1 MISGAKLKKIFNF
14 GSDVMKYIERP
25 EYMQRL
31 LDLMGTPDIK
41 IITGV
46 RRSGKSELMKAY
58 IRKITETQHDA
69 NIIFVDFFDL
79 KYENLKE
86 YHALYDHIESKY
98 DPKKTNYVLI
108 DEVQLCEKFELAINS
123 LHTSRKY
130 DLYITGSYA
139 FLLSSDLTTLFTGR
153 FIEIHVFPFSFAEF
167 CRYYEEENDIQ
178 KLFEEYVI
186 KGGLAGSYEY
196 RTDRDRTNYIR
207 DVYNTIINRDLVT
220 KYNLPD
226 TTTLEHLAEFMMDNV
241 SNLTSPNSI
250 SDTLTANVVVT
261 NHKTVG
267 NYIKYLCD
275 AYIFYGVRRYDIR
288 GKKYLKTS
296 VKYYL
301 SDTGI
306 RFARLGRRNLDYGR
320 MYENIVCIE
329 LMRRGYEVYVGKLY
343 QKEVDFVAVRGD
355 EKIYIQVSDDI
366 SRQETF
372 EREYDPLLKIK
383 DAYPKLILANTR
395 HETYDYEGI
404 KIQNIPDWLLQ
415 HEKIMKNNS
424 KRMFQNRLTNLTRN
438 IGRTIWKVRPKS

>member
-1 MISGAKLKKIFNF
+1 MN
-14 GSDVMKYIERP
+14 YIERP

-58 IRKITETQHDA
+58 IRRIREIQPEA

-79 KYENLKE
+79 KYEGLKE
-86 YHALYDHIESKY
+86 YHALYDYIERHYAAGKQ
-98 DPKKTNYVLI
+98 NFVLL
-108 DEVQLCEKFELAINS
+108 DEVQLCDGFELAINS

-130 DLYITGSYA
+130 DLYITGSNA
-139 FLLSSDLTTLFTGR
+139 FLLSSNLTTLFTGR
-153 FIEIHVFPFSFAEF
+153 YIEIHVFPFSFAEF
-167 CRYYEEENDIQ
+167 CRYYAEAQDTA
-178 KLFEEYVI
+178 KLFDDYVI

-196 RTDRDRTNYIR
+196 RTERDRTNYIR
-207 DVYNTIINRDLVT
+207 DVYDTIINRDLVT

-241 SNLTSPNSI
+241 SNLTSPNNI
-250 SDTLTANVVVT
+250 SDTLSANVVTT

-267 NYIKYLCD
+267 NYIRYLSN
-275 AYIFYGVRRYDIR
+275 AYVFYGVRRYDIR

-329 LMRRGYEVYVGKLY
+329 LMRRGFEVYVGKLY
-343 QKEVDFVAVRGD
+343 QKEVDFVAVRGG
-355 EKIYIQVSDDI
+355 EKMYSQVSDDI
-366 SRQETF
+366 ARPETF

-395 HETYDYEGI
+395 HATYDYEGI
-404 KIQNIPDWLLQ
+404 RIHNISDWLLK
-415 HEKIMKNNS
+415 HE
-424 KRMFQNRLTNLTRN
+424 
-438 IGRTIWKVRPKS
+438 

>member
-1 MISGAKLKKIFNF
+1 MN
-14 GSDVMKYIERP
+14 YIERDR
-25 EYMQRL
+25 YMQRL

-58 IRKITETQHDA
+58 IRRISETQTDA

-79 KYENLKE
+79 KYEGLKE
-86 YHALYDHIESKY
+86 YHALHDYIESHY
-98 DPKKTNYVLI
+98 IQGKKNYVFV
-108 DEVQLCEKFELAINS
+108 DEVQLCRQFELAINS

-130 DLYITGSYA
+130 DIYITGSNA
-139 FLLSSDLTTLFTGR
+139 FLLSSDLATLFTGR

-167 CRYYEEENDIQ
+167 CSYYAEEKDTA

-186 KGGLAGSYEY
+186 RGGLAGSYEY
-196 RTDRDRTNYIR
+196 RTEMDRTNYIR
-207 DVYNTIINRDLVT
+207 DVYDTIINRDLVT

-226 TTTLEHLAEFMMDNV
+226 TMTLEQLAEFMMDNV
-241 SNLTSPNSI
+241 SNLTSPNNI
-250 SDTLTANVVVT
+250 SDTLTQNVVAT

-267 NYIKYLCD
+267 NYIRYLCN

-288 GKKYLKTS
+288 GKKYLKSS

-306 RFARLGRRNLDYGR
+306 RFAILGRRNLDYGR

-343 QKEVDFVAVRGD
+343 QKEIDFVAVRGN
-355 EKIYIQVSDDI
+355 EKLYIQVSDDI
-366 SRQETF
+366 SRPETF
-372 EREYDPLLKIK
+372 QREYDPLLKIK

-395 HETYDYEGI
+395 HATYDYEGI
-404 KIQNIPDWLLQ
+404 RVHNLPDWLLQ
-415 HEKIMKNNS
+415 ENE
-424 KRMFQNRLTNLTRN
+424 
-438 IGRTIWKVRPKS
+438 

>member
-1 MISGAKLKKIFNF
+1 M
-14 GSDVMKYIERP
+14 
-25 EYMQRL
+25 
-31 LDLMGTPDIK
+31 
-41 IITGV
+41 
-46 RRSGKSELMKAY
+46 
-58 IRKITETQHDA
+58 
-69 NIIFVDFFDL
+69 
-79 KYENLKE
+79 
-86 YHALYDHIESKY
+86 
-98 DPKKTNYVLI
+98 
-108 DEVQLCEKFELAINS
+108 DEVQLCEGFELAVNS

-130 DLYITGSYA
+130 DLYITGSNA
-139 FLLSSDLTTLFTGR
+139 FLLSSDLTMLFTGR
-153 FIEIHVFPFSFAEF
+153 YIEIHVFPFSFSEF
-167 CRYYEEENDIQ
+167 CRYYADEKNTA
-178 KLFEEYVI
+178 KLFDEYVI

-207 DVYNTIINRDLVT
+207 DVYDTIINRDLVT
-220 KYNLPD
+220 KYHLPD

-241 SNLTSPNSI
+241 SNLTSPNNI
-250 SDTLTANVVVT
+250 SDTLSANVVTT

-275 AYIFYGVRRYDIR
+275 AYVFYGVRRYDIR

-301 SDTGI
+301 SDTGV
-306 RFARLGRRNLDYGR
+306 RFARLSRRNLDYGR

-329 LMRRGYEVYVGKLY
+329 LMRRGYEVYIGKLY

-366 SRQETF
+366 SRPEIF

-404 KIQNIPDWLLQ
+404 KIYNLADWLLN
-415 HEKIMKNNS
+415 KN
-424 KRMFQNRLTNLTRN
+424 
-438 IGRTIWKVRPKS
+438 

>member
-1 MISGAKLKKIFNF
+1 
-14 GSDVMKYIERP
+14 MKYIERP

-31 LDLMGTPDIK
+31 IDFMGTPDIK

-58 IRKITETQHDA
+58 IRRIREIQPEA

-79 KYENLKE
+79 EYEGLKE
-86 YHALYDHIESKY
+86 FHALYDYIESRYVAGKQ
-98 DPKKTNYVLI
+98 NYVFV
-108 DEVQLCEKFELAINS
+108 DEVQMCDRFELAINS

-130 DLYITGSYA
+130 DLYITGSSA

-153 FIEIHVFPFSFAEF
+153 YIEIHVFPFSFAEF
-167 CRYYEEENDIQ
+167 CRYYAEEQDTA
-178 KLFEEYVI
+178 KLFDDYMI

-196 RTDRDRTNYIR
+196 RTERDRTNYIR
-207 DVYNTIINRDLVT
+207 DVYDTIINNDLVT

-241 SNLTSPNSI
+241 SSLTSPNNI
-250 SDTLTANVVVT
+250 SDTLTANVVAT

-275 AYIFYGVRRYDIR
+275 AYVFYGVRRYDIR

-296 VKYYL
+296 LKYYL
-301 SDTGI
+301 SDTGM

-329 LMRRGYEVYVGKLY
+329 LMRRGFEVYVGKLY
-343 QKEVDFVAVRGD
+343 QKEVDFVAVRGN
-355 EKIYIQVSDDI
+355 EKMYIQVSDDI
-366 SRQETF
+366 SRPETF

-383 DAYPKLILANTR
+383 DAYPKMILANTR
-395 HETYDYEGI
+395 HATYDYEGI
-404 KIQNIPDWLLQ
+404 KIHDLAGWLLQ
-415 HEKIMKNNS
+415 QE
-424 KRMFQNRLTNLTRN
+424 
-438 IGRTIWKVRPKS
+438 

>member
-1 MISGAKLKKIFNF
+1 
-14 GSDVMKYIERP
+14 MKYIERP

-58 IRKITETQHDA
+58 IRRIREMQPEA

-79 KYENLKE
+79 KYEGLKE
-86 YHALYDHIESKY
+86 YHALYDYIESHYAAGKQ
-98 DPKKTNYVLI
+98 NYVFV
-108 DEVQLCEKFELAINS
+108 DEVQLCDRFELVINS
-123 LHTSRKY
+123 LHSSRKY
-130 DLYITGSYA
+130 DLYITGSNA

-153 FIEIHVFPFSFAEF
+153 YIEIHVFPFNFAEF
-167 CRYYEEENDIQ
+167 CRYYAEEQDKA
-178 KLFEEYVI
+178 KLFDEYVT

-196 RTDRDRTNYIR
+196 RTERDRTNYIR
-207 DVYNTIINRDLVT
+207 DVYDTIINRDLVT
-220 KYNLPD
+220 KYHLPD
-226 TTTLEHLAEFMMDNV
+226 TTMLEHLAEFMMDNV
-241 SNLTSPNSI
+241 SNLTSPNNI
-250 SDTLTANVVVT
+250 SDTLTANAVAT

-267 NYIKYLCD
+267 NYIRYLCD
-275 AYIFYGVRRYDIR
+275 AYVFYGVRRYDIR

-329 LMRRGYEVYVGKLY
+329 LMRRGFEVYVGKLY

-355 EKIYIQVSDDI
+355 EKMYIQVSDDI
-366 SRQETF
+366 SRPETF

-404 KIQNIPDWLLQ
+404 RIHNLSDWLL
-415 HEKIMKNNS
+415 KIE
-424 KRMFQNRLTNLTRN
+424 
-438 IGRTIWKVRPKS
+438 